1 MENQKNNSGLKAI
14 VVVLALLLTGSLFY
28 IYTLISNDKAIN
40 KELITVKSEK
50 DSVLDSLAIL
60 KTTYDEAI
68 EQKTVLTDDLIAERE
83 KVVNLIADLQKSK
96 GDANSMRI
104 FKKQLIVLQ
113 SKMKNL
119 VAENDILK
127 KANQTLTVQ
136 RDSTIVVLGEQ
147 KKFNDTLVVQNQNLV
162 KTVEKASKLVV
173 MNLRTQAIRE
183 RNSGKQID
191 TEKASNTDKLKI
203 CFSVAANAVAKT
215 GEKTYFV
222 QVIDSKNNVLGDKQN
237 LIFGEQSLT
246 YSFATKVS
254 FDGKSVDICEFLDG
268 MGKNFEKG
276 TYYVNIFDKSEIV
289 SKTSF
294 NLK

>member
-268 MGKNFEKG
+268 KGKNFEKG

>member
-28 IYTLISNDKAIN
+28 IYTLISNDKAIT

-127 KANQTLTVQ
+127 KANQTLMVQ
-136 RDSTIVVLGEQ
+136 RDSTIVVLG
-147 KKFNDTLVVQNQNLV
+147 
-162 KTVEKASKLVV
+162 
-173 MNLRTQAIRE
+173 
-183 RNSGKQID
+183 
-191 TEKASNTDKLKI
+191 
-203 CFSVAANAVAKT
+203 
-215 GEKTYFV
+215 
-222 QVIDSKNNVLGDKQN
+222 
-237 LIFGEQSLT
+237 
-246 YSFATKVS
+246 
-254 FDGKSVDICEFLDG
+254 
-268 MGKNFEKG
+268 
-276 TYYVNIFDKSEIV
+276 
-289 SKTSF
+289 
-294 NLK
+294 